1 MLIDFAIFVECNF
14 RNDIEKLKMPNE
26 GVKKKEMLRIYINIF

>member
-14 RNDIEKLKMPNE
+14 RKEKEKLKKPNE